1 MSLIYFHRFLILCAI
16 LFGAYFSW
24 HLWERYGVS
33 GTSADLWG
41 AVGAAV
47 ITLAL
52 LVYLPTVKGRR
63 PARTGP

>member
-24 HLWERYGVS
+24 YLWRRYDSAGQTAELWASIGS
-33 GTSADLWG
+33 GL
-41 AVGAAV
+41 

-52 LVYLPTVKGRR
+52 VAYLPTVKGRR
-63 PARTGP
+63 ARRP